1 MTPVL
6 KKYGKVV
13 QIAAQAGIGRELKAR
28 YGKLA
33 NGPLPSTFTALL
45 ARLESVELIAR
56 NVARVERLRRG
67 LKVRKKYGVAI
78 AVPVS
83 LFGNLYTPAVGKEPL
98 APRCSKL
105 ARSVE
110 CDGRPTSD
118 GLQRATRPLGPP
130 NRLDEPNG
138 RVLGIPVRRSRRP
151 PEKD

>member
-33 NGPLPSTFTALL
+33 NGPIPSTFTALL

-67 LKVRKKYGVAI
+67 LKAQKK
-78 AVPVS
+78 
-83 LFGNLYTPAVGKEPL
+83 
-98 APRCSKL
+98 
-105 ARSVE
+105 
-110 CDGRPTSD
+110 
-118 GLQRATRPLGPP
+118 
-130 NRLDEPNG
+130 
-138 RVLGIPVRRSRRP
+138 
-151 PEKD
+151 